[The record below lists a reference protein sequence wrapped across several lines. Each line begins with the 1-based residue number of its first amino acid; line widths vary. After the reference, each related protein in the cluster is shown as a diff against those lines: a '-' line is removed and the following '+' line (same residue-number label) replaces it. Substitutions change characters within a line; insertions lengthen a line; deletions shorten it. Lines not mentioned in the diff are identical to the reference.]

1 MAETASPLLSPAHP
15 IPLSPVASNTP
26 LLLFTAP
33 KPLLSLANIIKTYE
47 NWLHFGTFVHEPLK
61 ESLRNV
67 LHNNSFDSS
76 YQGLPIDPVALYQEL
91 NQKHRPIL
99 DKLLRKGVL
108 QNDQMLLIF
117 PPNCKETHS
126 DKFDITLIVVLIIN
140 CTELRPPATGWKNKH
155 PPINDQSKAANV
167 IRARELRNIFH
178 HKEPKDFDEQTFNAK
193 WKEGEDIIT
202 ALDYTYDTQTLKSA
216 CLDPTRLSV
225 INSLVEY
232 LQIEQNAL
240 KKTVDSINAEDT
252 KSSIEEIKKQIV
264 SVNIEDIKSNVEG
277 IKKNTMEQLKHVEML
292 EEDLVGALKHIQS
305 LKEESNVLKDHIIS
319 LQHDRIAPGM

>member
-1 MAETASPLLSPAHP
+1 MAASSSPLLSSTHAISVSPA
-15 IPLSPVASNTP
+15 ASNTP
-26 LLLFTAP
+26 LLSSTAP
-33 KPLLSLANIIKTYE
+33 KPLLSLASIIKTYE

-67 LHNNSFDSS
+67 LHNTSLDSS
-76 YQGLPIDPVALYQEL
+76 YQGLSIDPVALYQEL
-91 NQKHRPIL
+91 DQKHRPTL
-99 DKLLRKGVL
+99 KKLLQKGVL

-126 DKFDITLIVVLIIN
+126 DKFDITLTVVLIIN
-140 CTELRPPATGWKNKH
+140 CTTLRPPATGWKNKH

-193 WKEGEDIIT
+193 WKEGEDIII
-202 ALDYTYDTQTLKSA
+202 ALDYTYDTQTLKST
-216 CLDPTRLSV
+216 CLDPTTLSV
-225 INSLVEY
+225 IHSLVEF

-252 KSSIEEIKKQIV
+252 KSSIEEIKKQIG
-264 SVNIEDIKSNVEG
+264 SVNIEDIKSNIDE
-277 IKKNTMEQLKHVEML
+277 IKKITMEQLKHVEML

-305 LKEESNVLKDHIIS
+305 LKEESNILKDHIIS
-319 LQHDRIAPGM
+319 LQNDRIEPGM